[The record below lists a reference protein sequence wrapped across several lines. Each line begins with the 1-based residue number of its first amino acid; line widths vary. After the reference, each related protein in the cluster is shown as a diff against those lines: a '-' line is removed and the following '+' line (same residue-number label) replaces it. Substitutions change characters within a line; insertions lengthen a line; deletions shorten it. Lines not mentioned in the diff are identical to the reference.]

1 MTRKAL
7 LPGIVDRRRRGERPP
22 ASPYSRISPSASP
35 FSSSSASP
43 PAPRSVAEIRSS
55 SIYFADL
62 ARALP
67 SLCAAGSSVIDET
80 GVPLCTATEI
90 VPTSRGYKMMAA
102 ELEHAFDELFGLDGS
117 TQSFPRRQSAAV
129 RDWRNQI
136 EGGLRVVA
144 SYQSG

>member
-1 MTRKAL
+1 
-7 LPGIVDRRRRGERPP
+7 
-22 ASPYSRISPSASP
+22 
-35 FSSSSASP
+35 
-43 PAPRSVAEIRSS
+43 
-55 SIYFADL
+55 
-62 ARALP
+62 
-67 SLCAAGSSVIDET
+67 
-80 GVPLCTATEI
+80 
-90 VPTSRGYKMMAA
+90 MMAA